1 MSLFPAFINAR
12 LRKADSAPPTETT
25 ADSDQA
31 DSRASDPKA
40 GDPDDNIFDLLPPKR
55 WRRPRRTRNRTNPSR
70 NNRAR
75 RAATSIRS
83 T

>member
-12 LRKADSAPPTETT
+12 LRKADSAPQTETT
-25 ADSDQA
+25 SDSERPIRGQRFE
-31 DSRASDPKA
+31 SR
-40 GDPDDNIFDLLPPKR
+40 DPDDNIFDLLPPK
-55 WRRPRRTRNRTNPSR
+55 PAEAAAPDPEPQNPS
-70 NNRAR
+70 R